1 MGYNKRPD
9 QGGPGGQAKG
19 KPYGGGGRGQGQNRM
34 MGGPMQQHMGGPM
47 QNQMNMQSNQ
57 QQMEMMRQ

>member
-1 MGYNKRPD
+1 MGGYNKRPD
-9 QGGPGGQAKG
+9 QGGPQKTG

-34 MGGPMQQHMGGPM
+34 MGNPMQQHMGPM

-57 QQMEMMRQ
+57 QQMEMMR